1 MRAGPTRT
9 LQIWSANV
17 DVLIPAMMNAVHNF
31 ASIGM
36 SDIATY
42 PFWYTVAWA
51 DLLRSLGFGLQPRF
65 NPKAQVPM
73 VISRG
78 FGGSV
83 LHIQLQMLWYYGARN
98 TWQRRIEGRQRPT
111 DAFTRL
117 MAERRAAEQAG
128 ARPPPLPT
136 FAETQEVRGSPAP
149 ARCARGAVNARLNPG
164 LCARQRYLQKPPVR
178 RDESSIR
185 ASLALAATVRLGF
198 LSHSARFG
206 LACPQPGRA
215 ARGDRTTH
223 GAAAAAE
230 RRRSR
235 PALGRA

>member
-1 MRAGPTRT
+1 
-9 LQIWSANV
+9 
-17 DVLIPAMMNAVHNF
+17 VHNF

-136 FAETQEVRGSPAP
+136 FAATQEVRGSPAP
-149 ARCARGAVNARLNPG
+149 ARCARGAVNARL
-164 LCARQRYLQKPPVR
+164 KPRPVR
-178 RDESSIR
+178 P
-185 ASLALAATVRLGF
+185 AAV
-198 LSHSARFG
+198 
-206 LACPQPGRA
+206 PPEA
-215 ARGDRTTH
+215 ARAPRREQHPRVLGARRHGASRFSLPLRPVRPRLPPARPRRPRRQNNARCSGRRRTTTQSACA
-223 GAAAAAE
+223 G
-230 RRRSR
+230 SR
-235 PALGRA
+235 LTSPP